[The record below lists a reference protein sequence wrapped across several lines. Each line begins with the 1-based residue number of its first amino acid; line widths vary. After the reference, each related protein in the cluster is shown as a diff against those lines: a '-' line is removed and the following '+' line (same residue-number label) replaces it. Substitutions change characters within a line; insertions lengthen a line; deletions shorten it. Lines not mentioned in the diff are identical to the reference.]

1 MLGFQLRQGERESG
15 SLEEVEPEPLIER
28 DREQLVLEMDLEG
41 WKSHNQVLL
50 RGFQRRG
57 ECFGGFVGHKAPSI
71 PHSLLPLLP
80 PQPPLLLNC

>member
-1 MLGFQLRQGERESG
+1 MHQGETESC

-41 WKSHNQVLL
+41 WKFHNQVLL
-50 RGFQRRG
+50 QGLKRRG

-71 PHSLLPLLP
+71 PTLFPSSPQTPLP
-80 PQPPLLLNC
+80 PNS